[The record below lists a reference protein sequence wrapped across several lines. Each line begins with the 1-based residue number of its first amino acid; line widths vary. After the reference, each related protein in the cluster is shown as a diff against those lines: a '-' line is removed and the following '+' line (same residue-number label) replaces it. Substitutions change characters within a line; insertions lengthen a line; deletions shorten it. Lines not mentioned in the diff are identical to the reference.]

1 MNGNKLMRADI
12 DFATSGDHTVI
23 AAPST
28 GYIAIEHINFITT
41 SAVIV
46 QMKAGVRNYGG
57 PYPFDAKQTF
67 TIENA
72 IQNEDGIITLL
83 PGEAFVMNSGGA
95 VQISGFC
102 RYRVIK

>member
-1 MNGNKLMRADI
+1 MNGNKLMKADI

-23 AAPST
+23 TAPT
-28 GYIAIEHINFITT
+28 NGYIAIEHINFITT

-57 PYPFDAKQTF
+57 AYPFDAKQTF

-72 IQNEDGIITLL
+72 IHNEDGIITLL
-83 PGEAFVMNSGGA
+83 PGEAFIINSGGA
-95 VQISGFC
+95 VQISGFV
-102 RYRVIK
+102 RYRNII